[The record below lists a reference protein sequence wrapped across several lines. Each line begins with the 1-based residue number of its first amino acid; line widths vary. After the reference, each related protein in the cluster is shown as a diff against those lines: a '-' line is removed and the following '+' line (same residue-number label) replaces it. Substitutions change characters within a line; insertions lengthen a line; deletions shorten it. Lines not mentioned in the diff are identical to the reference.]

1 MSDLRRFPL
10 NLNLINNVEVIMSFI
25 QVSKCLTLEVIISF
39 IQVSKCLTLTIH
51 MSSPAVEMR

>member
-1 MSDLRRFPL
+1 MTFHAKTAMSDLKRFPL
-10 NLNLINNVEVIMSFI
+10 NPNLINTV
-25 QVSKCLTLEVIISF
+25 EVIISF